1 MKLSP
6 IDEGILSDILHHRG
20 MDWLLD
26 ALVKHLDR
34 PGAENYETRL
44 RDGIESVGKVYRL
57 RHVDPEEE
65 WEASRPEFGYFVGVY
80 GEWKRGCQPR
90 CWGWYLTFDECLQ
103 LMRQDRLFFEGGH
116 YTYGIIE
123 KYPYGDSLPTET
135 YWFTPGGTPCAEA
148 ESARKTIGF
157 LL

>member
-6 IDEGILSDILHHRG
+6 IDEGILADILHHRG
-20 MDWLLD
+20 MDWLLE

-44 RDGIESVGKVYRL
+44 RDGIERVGKVYRL
-57 RHVDPEEE
+57 RHVGPDVPLI
-65 WEASRPEFGYFVGVY
+65 EFSYFVGAY
-80 GEWKRGCQPR
+80 GEWKSGPGAR

-103 LMRQDRLFFEGGH
+103 RMGRDRLFFESGH

-135 YWFTPGGTPCAEA
+135 YWFEPVAEGVVVPCAEP